1 MKVFV
6 LLDELFALVHIF
18 GFEKIV
24 ELALQFFH
32 NSFNSGLD
40 LFAIFYITVLDL
52 FLQLKHIKHEA
63 TVIDLGLFFDVYPS
77 DFHHVNCSF

>member
-32 NSFNSGLD
+32 NSFNSGFD
-40 LFAIFYITVLDL
+40 LFAIVYFAVLDL
-52 FLQLKHIKHEA
+52 FLQLEHIKHEA